1 MISDKLL
8 AELKQILID
17 DYQIQL
23 PEKDLSDFAGNL
35 KGLFGELT
43 RIAIKKEKQLS
54 LIIKNNDN
62 DENTNQTTNKTN

>member
-23 PEKDLSDFAGNL
+23 PEKDLADFAGNL

-43 RIAIKKEKQLS
+43 RIATKKEKQFS
-54 LIIKNNDN
+54 LIINKNDN
-62 DENTNQTTNKTN
+62 DENTTRTPNKAN